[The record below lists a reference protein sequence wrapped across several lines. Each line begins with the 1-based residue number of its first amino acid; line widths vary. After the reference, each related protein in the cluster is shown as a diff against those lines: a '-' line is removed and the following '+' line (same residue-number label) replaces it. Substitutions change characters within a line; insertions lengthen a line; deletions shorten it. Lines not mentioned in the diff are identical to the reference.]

1 MRVLVTGAAGFA
13 GRYLLRE
20 LLATGHTPVAFDT
33 LRPDDDP
40 DIPFHLGD
48 LTDPASLQACM
59 EAVKPDACVHLAGV
73 AFVPMGWSHPTQVM
87 TVNLNGTL
95 NLLEA
100 IRKQAPA
107 CRTLVV
113 TSSEVYGREA
123 RPEPVREEDELH
135 PSNLYGISKMAADQ
149 AARLYSRHH
158 GMHIMTARPQNHIGP
173 GQSRLFVVSAFTEQ
187 LLALK
192 RGGNGAMKVG
202 NLEARRDFTDVR
214 DVARAYR
221 LLIEKGH
228 AGEAYN
234 IASGHLRPIHEL
246 LEILCEEADFH
257 PKLEIDPDLYR
268 PTDAPPLLCIEK
280 IKAHT
285 GWEPAIPLQE
295 TLRGIYQA
303 LAK

>member
-13 GRYLLRE
+13 GRYLVRE
-20 LLATGHTPVAFDT
+20 LQAAEHAPEAFDAVQ
-33 LRPDDDP
+33 PDTDP
-40 DIPFHLGD
+40 GIPFHLGD
-48 LTDPASLQACM
+48 LTDPASLHACVA
-59 EAVKPDACVHLAGV
+59 AVKPDACVHLGGI
-73 AFVPMGWSHPTQVM
+73 AFVPMGWTDPAKVM
-87 TVNLNGTL
+87 SVNLNGTL

-100 IRKQAPA
+100 IRQHAPA

-113 TSSEVYGREA
+113 TSSEVYGRDA
-123 RPEPVREEDELH
+123 RPEPVREADELH
-135 PSNLYGISKMAADQ
+135 PSNLYGLSKSAADH
-149 AARLYSRHH
+149 AARLYGRHH

-173 GQSRLFVVSAFTEQ
+173 GQSRLFVVSAFAEQ

-192 RGGNGAMKVG
+192 RGGDGTMKVG

-221 LLIEKGH
+221 LLIEKGQP
-228 AGEAYN
+228 GEAYN
-234 IASGHLRPIHEL
+234 IASGHLRPIREL
-246 LEILCEEADFH
+246 LEILCDEADIH
-257 PKLEIDPDLYR
+257 PQLEVDPDLYR

-280 IKAHT
+280 INVHT
-285 GWEPAIPLQE
+285 GWEPVIPLQE